1 MRLKGGHYL
10 EEAVALSLQDSSVFV
25 MEMYQTI
32 AERHNKGV
40 ASIEHIIWYLIEIT
54 YDKNR
59 LNHFFSAVFRVSFQ
73 FWGAAEIVKKIR
85 LISKKCTSFK
95 IQLPKKAVLSG
106 KQLGRTALFHFSQAA
121 YNPAKRPVLYAA
133 FFVAVHKK

>member
-40 ASIEHIIWYLIEIT
+40 ASIDHII
-54 YDKNR
+54 
-59 LNHFFSAVFRVSFQ
+59 
-73 FWGAAEIVKKIR
+73 
-85 LISKKCTSFK
+85 
-95 IQLPKKAVLSG
+95 
-106 KQLGRTALFHFSQAA
+106 
-121 YNPAKRPVLYAA
+121 
-133 FFVAVHKK
+133 

>member
-32 AERHNKGV
+32 AEKHNKSV
-40 ASIEHIIWYLIEIT
+40 ASIEHTIRYAIEIT

-59 LNHFFSAVFRVSFQ
+59 LNHFFSAVFQVSFQ
-73 FWGAAEIVKKIR
+73 F
-85 LISKKCTSFK
+85 
-95 IQLPKKAVLSG
+95 
-106 KQLGRTALFHFSQAA
+106 
-121 YNPAKRPVLYAA
+121 
-133 FFVAVHKK
+133 

>member
-1 MRLKGGHYL
+1 MRLKGSHYL

-40 ASIEHIIWYLIEIT
+40 ASIEHIIRYLIEIT

-73 FWGAAEIVKKIR
+73 F
-85 LISKKCTSFK
+85 
-95 IQLPKKAVLSG
+95 
-106 KQLGRTALFHFSQAA
+106 
-121 YNPAKRPVLYAA
+121 
-133 FFVAVHKK
+133 